1 MAEIDDLISKEALAN
16 WDKFIGSLDKAVTGL
31 DKIIKDAVELDKI
44 LSKAGL
50 SVKDFNAA
58 NETLNKTTDQ
68 SKKVNDDLKK
78 NIDLVT
84 KAKEDLA
91 KADAKLQAK
100 QQAKYDKA
108 ETDSLTRKRVEL
120 ERLKKAYADA
130 GAANASKM
138 LPQIQKLTKEVL
150 AGEKAMGVYV
160 REVGHYENA
169 MKGLGGTI
177 GQVNPQLA
185 SATTAVKSFGKA
197 FLANPI
203 TAVITVLAGAFALL
217 FKAFKSTDEGATRLA
232 GIWKGLKNVVDVLI
246 DRVMAFF
253 KVIKDVI
260 TFNWKDLKKD
270 GQEAFGGL
278 GDAIRDAWQEGQ
290 KFADEMDRIGDAMS
304 AQLIPMSK
312 MRKEVERLR
321 NIAKDQTKTDK
332 ERLAAA
338 KRAYD
343 LEVILSK
350 DEVKWKSASTEAEL
364 ANLAAKLDNEKL
376 TREEKIKTVRE
387 WISLDADQLE
397 SARATNAELG
407 KFYNNNETEIQA
419 VQKSMSETI
428 DKEAEFYTSTRRLA
442 SELSGFQKQIIDDS
456 IKVSEEAKKAMAEK
470 KKELSQNIAIVYTI
484 DNIIDRTNKEKEK
497 RAELNKELGL
507 TLQPFR
513 ELTDAEKKQHDNMV
527 AVWEEEKAMLEEKKA
542 LQLDIAFSLGDALQ
556 TVYDRQ
562 LSQLEAQKE
571 AELAIAGDNANQK
584 AIIEEKYAKKKAEIQ
599 RKAAISEKISAI
611 FSIAIDTAKGVA
623 NAMSKVATIPLV
635 PWIIAQGAIQAAI
648 VAAKPIPKYAKGTRS
663 STGGLAIVGEQGQ
676 ELIVSPSGQMRLSGD
691 GAELTALE
699 RKSTIYNAGETA
711 AILRAASGLK
721 QKGNDNLAERRHKE
735 LISAIQNKETIILKT
750 GVGNSIEKR
759 QGNHYKTYFQRRIN

>member
-1 MAEIDDLISKEALAN
+1 MSEIDDLISKEALAN
-16 WDKFIGSLDKAVTGL
+16 WDKFVGSLDKAVAGL
-31 DKIIKDAVELDKI
+31 DKVIKDAVELDKI
-44 LSKAGL
+44 LSKAGM

-58 NETLNKTTDQ
+58 NDTLNKTTDQ

-78 NIDLVT
+78 NIDLIT
-84 KAKEDLA
+84 QAKENLA

-100 QQAKYDKA
+100 QQAKFDKA
-108 ETDSLTRKRVEL
+108 EVDSLTRKRVEL

-130 GAANASKM
+130 GAASAQKM
-138 LPQIQKLTKEVL
+138 LPQIQKMTKEVI
-150 AGEKAMGVYV
+150 ASEKSMGVYV

-217 FKAFKSTDEGATRLA
+217 FKAFKSTDEGATKLA

-278 GDAIRDAWQEGQ
+278 GDAIRDAWQEGK

-304 AQLIPMSK
+304 AQLIPMAR
-312 MRKEVERLR
+312 MRKEVEELR
-321 NIAKDQTKTDK
+321 NKAKDRTKSEK
-332 ERLAAA
+332 ERLAFAQ
-338 KRAYD
+338 RAYD
-343 LEVILSK
+343 LEVKLSK
-350 DEVKWKSASTEAEL
+350 EEVKWKAASTEAEL
-364 ANLAAKLDNEKL
+364 GNLAAKMDNEKL
-376 TREEKIKTVRE
+376 TREQKIETVKQ
-387 WISLDADQLE
+387 WLSLDAEQLE
-397 SARATNAELG
+397 SSRSTNSELA
-407 KFYNNNETEIQA
+407 KFYNNNEEEFQA
-419 VQKSMSETI
+419 VQKSMSEVI
-428 DKEAEFYTSTRRLA
+428 DKEAEFYTNTRRLA
-442 SELSGFQKQIIDDS
+442 SELSGFQKEIIDDS
-456 IKVSEEAKKAMAEK
+456 IKVSEEAKKAMTEK
-470 KKELSQNIAIVYTI
+470 KKELGQNIAIVYTI
-484 DNIIDRTNKEKEK
+484 DKIIDRTNKEKEK

-513 ELTDAEKKQHDNMV
+513 ELTDAEKVQHDAMI
-527 AVWEEEKAMLEEKKA
+527 AAWEEEKAVLEEKKQMQIDLA
-542 LQLDIAFSLGDALQ
+542 LSVADAVQ
-556 TVYDRQ
+556 TVWDRQ
-562 LSQLEAQKE
+562 LDQLEAQKE
-571 AELAIAGDNANQK
+571 AELKIAGDNADQK

-599 RKAAISEKISAI
+599 RKAAITEKIGAM

-635 PWIIAQGAIQAAI
+635 PWIIAQGAIQMAV

-663 STGGLAIVGEQGQ
+663 STGGLAVVGEQGQ

-711 AILRAASGLK
+711 AILRAASGMK
-721 QKGNDNLAERRHKE
+721 QKGNDNIAERRHKE
-735 LISAIQNKETIILKT
+735 LIKAIQEKDTIILKT

-759 QGNHYKTYFQRRIN
+759 QGVRYKTYFNRHIN

>member
-16 WDKFIGSLDKAVTGL
+16 WDKFVLSLDKAVAGL
-31 DKIIKDAVELDKI
+31 DKVIKDAIELDKI
-44 LSKAGL
+44 LSKAGM

-58 NETLNKTTDQ
+58 NETLNKTSDQ

-108 ETDSLTRKRVEL
+108 EVDSLTRKRVEL

-130 GAANASKM
+130 GAAGAAKL
-138 LPQIQKLTKEVL
+138 LPQIQKLNKEVL

-169 MKGLGGTI
+169 MQGLSGTI

-197 FLANPI
+197 FMANPI

-217 FKAFKSTDEGATRLA
+217 FKAFKSTGEGATKLA

-278 GDAIRDAWQEGQ
+278 GDAIRDAWQEGK
-290 KFADEMDRIGDAMS
+290 KFADEMDRISDAMS
-304 AQLIPMSK
+304 AQLIPMAR
-312 MRKEVERLR
+312 MRKEVEELR
-321 NIAKDQTKTDK
+321 NKAKDRTKTEK
-332 ERLAAA
+332 ERLAFAQQ
-338 KRAYD
+338 AYN
-343 LEVILSK
+343 LEVKLSK
-350 DEVKWKSASTEAEL
+350 EEVKWKAASTEAEL
-364 ANLAAKLDNEKL
+364 GNLAAKMDNEKL
-376 TREEKIKTVRE
+376 TREQKIETVRQ
-387 WISLDADQLE
+387 WLSLDAEQLE
-397 SARATNAELG
+397 STRGTNSELA
-407 KFYNNNETEIQA
+407 KFYNNNEEEFQA
-419 VQKSMSETI
+419 VQKSMSEVI
-428 DKEAEFYTSTRRLA
+428 DKEAEFYTNTRRLA
-442 SELSGFQKQIIDDS
+442 IELSGFQKEIIDDS

-470 KKELSQNIAIVYTI
+470 KKELGQNIAIVYTI

-507 TLQPFR
+507 TLQPFKV
-513 ELTDAEKKQHDNMV
+513 LTDAEKEQHDAMI
-527 AVWEEEKAMLEEKKA
+527 AAWETEKEILEEKKNLQIEMA
-542 LQLDIAFSLGDALQ
+542 LQATDFVSTL
-556 TVYDRQ
+556 YDRR
-562 LSQLEAQKE
+562 LSKLEAQKE

-584 AIIEEKYAKKKAEIQ
+584 AIIEEKYAKKKAAIQ
-599 RKAAISEKISAI
+599 RKQAVIEKVSAI
-611 FSIAIDTAKGVA
+611 YSIGVDTAKAVMKYISEGMAV
-623 NAMSKVATIPLV
+623 LV
-635 PWIIAQGAIQAAI
+635 PWVIGMGALQIAT
-648 VAAKPIPKYAKGTRS
+648 VAAKPIPKYAKGTKS
-663 STGGLAIVGEQGQ
+663 SAGGLAVVGEQGP
-676 ELIVSPSGQMRLSGD
+676 ELIVSPSGQVRLSGD

-711 AILRAASGLK
+711 ALLRAASGMK

-735 LISAIQNKETIILKT
+735 LIKAIREKETIILKT

-759 QGNHYKTYFQRRIN
+759 QGNQYKTYFNRHIN

>member
-16 WDKFIGSLDKAVTGL
+16 WDKFVLSLDKAVAGL
-31 DKIIKDAVELDKI
+31 DKVIKDAIELDKI
-44 LSKAGL
+44 LSKAGM

-58 NETLNKTTDQ
+58 NETLNKTSDQ

-108 ETDSLTRKRVEL
+108 EVDSLTRKRVEL

-130 GAANASKM
+130 GAAGAAKL
-138 LPQIQKLTKEVL
+138 LPQIQKLNKEVL

-169 MKGLGGTI
+169 MQGLSGTI

-197 FLANPI
+197 FMANPI

-217 FKAFKSTDEGATRLA
+217 FKAFKSTDEGATKLA

-278 GDAIRDAWQEGQ
+278 GDAIRDAWQEGK
-290 KFADEMDRIGDAMS
+290 KFADEMDRISDAMS
-304 AQLIPMSK
+304 AQLIPMAR
-312 MRKEVERLR
+312 MRKEVEELR
-321 NIAKDQTKTDK
+321 NKAKDRTKTEK
-332 ERLAAA
+332 ERLAFAQQ
-338 KRAYD
+338 AYN
-343 LEVILSK
+343 LEVKLSK
-350 DEVKWKSASTEAEL
+350 EEVKWKAASTEAEL
-364 ANLAAKLDNEKL
+364 GNLAAKMDNEKL
-376 TREEKIKTVRE
+376 TREQKIETVRQ
-387 WISLDADQLE
+387 WLSLDAEQLE
-397 SARATNAELG
+397 STRGTNSELA
-407 KFYNNNETEIQA
+407 KFYNNNEEEFQA
-419 VQKSMSETI
+419 VQKSMSEVI
-428 DKEAEFYTSTRRLA
+428 DKEAEFYTNTRRLA
-442 SELSGFQKQIIDDS
+442 IELSGFQKEIIDDS

-470 KKELSQNIAIVYTI
+470 KKELGQNIAIVYTI

-507 TLQPFR
+507 TLQPFKV
-513 ELTDAEKKQHDNMV
+513 LTDAEKEQHDAMI
-527 AVWEEEKAMLEEKKA
+527 AAWETEKEILEEKKNLQIEMA
-542 LQLDIAFSLGDALQ
+542 LQATDFVSTL
-556 TVYDRQ
+556 YDRQ
-562 LSQLEAQKE
+562 LSKLEAQKE

-584 AIIEEKYAKKKAEIQ
+584 AIIEEKYAKKKAAIQ
-599 RKAAISEKISAI
+599 RKQAVIEKVSAI
-611 FSIAIDTAKGVA
+611 YSIGVDTAKAVMKYISEGMAV
-623 NAMSKVATIPLV
+623 LV
-635 PWIIAQGAIQAAI
+635 PWVIGMGALQIAT
-648 VAAKPIPKYAKGTRS
+648 VAAKPIPKYAKGTKS
-663 STGGLAIVGEQGQ
+663 SAGGLAVVGEQGP
-676 ELIVSPSGQMRLSGD
+676 ELIVSPSGQVRLSGD

-711 AILRAASGLK
+711 ALLRAASGMK

-735 LISAIQNKETIILKT
+735 LIKAIREKETIILKT

-759 QGNHYKTYFQRRIN
+759 QGNQYKTYFNRHIN